1 MLVTRFDAC
10 RHPARR
16 RGYTLVELL
25 CIFVIASVLLAAGTP
40 GFLRLLRQHRLSAA
54 VNDFHAALLV
64 ARSEALRR
72 GVRVDVVAA
81 DGGWRAGWMVLVDSN
96 RNGRADP
103 GEEIIR
109 QHGALPGDMSVSASL
124 ADMSAAYL
132 GYSPAGRSSSYAGGA
147 QFGSWTFACGD
158 VRRKLILNFYG
169 RARSCN
175 PDGDKADC

>member
-1 MLVTRFDAC
+1 MLVTRLLG
-10 RHPARR
+10 RRSSR

-25 CIFVIASVLLAAGTP
+25 CIVVVASIVLAAGTP
-40 GFLRLLRQHRLSAA
+40 GFLRLLRQHRLTAA

-81 DGGWRAGWMVLVDSN
+81 EGGWRAGWTVLVDSN
-96 RNGRADP
+96 GNGRADS

-109 QHGALPGDMSVSASL
+109 QHGALPEGMSVSASL
-124 ADMSAAYL
+124 TDMSTAYL
-132 GYSPAGRSSSYAGGA
+132 GYSAAGRSSSHAGGA